1 MWSKAVRPG
10 STCDGTPRPP
20 QTVLWALGFRKSG
33 GADALAAPVPGPADE
48 HVASHIRHSVGK
60 RLMRFEFART
70 MWPTRPTVLSQ
81 KPYDGVSLTLFHM
94 RHTGLKA
101 RMAVVGSILFA
112 FYALV
117 AIIAVEAFGVGLPI
131 VFLGTIGFAG
141 FQYIVGKK
149 VALWSS
155 GAEDM
160 SEEQYPE
167 IHRSVERIA
176 DDMDLE
182 KPRLMVADMG
192 VPNAFA
198 VGRRGAGVVVV
209 SEQLIRLLEYDELE
223 GVLAHELAHIDNRDV
238 VMMVMGQSI
247 ASMLGLAAY
256 FAIAFS
262 RDGGIGNFILG
273 YMASIVV
280 QMVAMIFVL
289 AISRYREYVADSDA
303 ADHVG
308 GSAMARA
315 LEKIS
320 TASERTDAELD
331 DNVSALCIFGD
342 DGSALQRLFAT
353 HPPIEKRIEAV
364 RDVQRSYY

>member
-1 MWSKAVRPG
+1 MS
-10 STCDGTPRPP
+10 
-20 QTVLWALGFRKSG
+20 
-33 GADALAAPVPGPADE
+33 
-48 HVASHIRHSVGK
+48 
-60 RLMRFEFART
+60 
-70 MWPTRPTVLSQ
+70 
-81 KPYDGVSLTLFHM
+81 
-94 RHTGLKA
+94 HTGLKA
-101 RMAVVGSILFA
+101 RMAIVGSILFA

-117 AIIAVEAFGVGLPI
+117 AIVAVEAFGVGLPI

-160 SEEQYPE
+160 PEDRYPE

-182 KPRLMVADMG
+182 KPRLMIADMG

-209 SEQLIRLLEYDELE
+209 SSELIQLLDHDELE

-262 RDGGIGNFILG
+262 REGGIGNIVLG
-273 YMASIVV
+273 YLASIVV
-280 QMVAMIFVL
+280 QMVAMVFVL
-289 AISRYREYVADSDA
+289 AISRYREYVADDDA
-303 ADHVG
+303 AQHVG
-308 GSAMARA
+308 GDAMARA

-320 TASERTDAELD
+320 TASERSNVELD
-331 DNVSALCIFGD
+331 DNVSALCIFGGD
-342 DGSALQRLFAT
+342 RSALQRLFAT

-364 RDVQRSYY
+364 RGVQRSYY